1 MAAPARNSQP
11 RTDVRHGVRAIL
23 TAAEGFHA
31 LDPETQRQI
40 AASLVR
46 ISSTALGLAEE
57 TGASPPPSHPRP
69 VPPRPLAAAQ
79 AAGGSF
85 SGAAVD
91 RIASTTQNILQAV
104 SFPRFVGEL
113 ITGVFKAMNDSNQ
126 QQLTAFVDLIRNV
139 ATTTE
144 GFADA
149 NIGVSGARSWLA
161 ERFPG
166 SFEVRGEE
174 DDGFDNPAE
183 MTEEERAEWQ
193 AERDANTRLVLR
205 PGAEMP
211 SESALRAAL
220 GLARGE
226 SLPTGDPEALV
237 APARRV
243 LARNRQ
249 QMLATMVMM
258 GMQRIVIDSGRLNAS
273 MRFHIDASSLATED
287 RGSRFDMR
295 HTSEGGVRAQF
306 GPWGA
311 SAGMQNTIGY
321 VSTERSQSEEQ
332 INAEL
337 DLNSS
342 VELVFRTDYVPLER
356 LAGTGDVNRIRVN
369 TINPQEEARRASE
382 AQQARVQARETS
394 RRERTSRLDTG
405 LRPTTPTPS
414 RPPLAVPA
422 PRNAPSAGGPGGGAT
437 ATPGSTPGSGTA
449 TTAPA
454 PAGGGSGATAPG
466 AAT

>member
-1 MAAPARNSQP
+1 MAASSRSSQP

-23 TAAEGFHA
+23 TAAEGFHG

-40 AASLVR
+40 ASSLVR

-57 TGASPPPSHPRP
+57 AGASPPPPHPRP

-79 AAGGSF
+79 AASDTF
-85 SGAAVD
+85 SGAAVG
-91 RIASTTQNILQAV
+91 RIASTTQGILQAV

-139 ATTTE
+139 AATTE

-166 SFEVRGEE
+166 SFEVRGAD

-211 SESALRAAL
+211 SESALRTAL
-220 GLARGE
+220 GLGPGE
-226 SLPTGDPEALV
+226 SLPTGDPEGLV
-237 APARRV
+237 GPAAMV

-295 HTSEGGVRAQF
+295 HTSEVAGRVGF

-311 SAGMQNTIGY
+311 AARMENTIGY

-382 AQQARVQARETS
+382 AQQARVAARESS
-394 RRERTSRLDTG
+394 RRERTSRLNED
-405 LRPTTPTPS
+405 LRPPPPPPN
-414 RPPLAVPA
+414 RPPLDIPE
-422 PRNAPSAGGPGGGAT
+422 
-437 ATPGSTPGSGTA
+437 PGSTPSA
-449 TTAPA
+449 DSRSSSSKRQRPR
-454 PAGGGSGATAPG
+454 P
-466 AAT
+466 